1 MKLHIPCALALT
13 LAIPLQAFAQTT
25 VERTTETT
33 TTSTLGTVSE
43 FGPERITVRTET
55 STEPLSYAVSKTVT
69 YVDETG
75 APVSMETVKSGLPV
89 TVHYTRD
96 GEALVAKKIVVRKRT
111 TTVPGAETTTT
122 TTTSMG
128 TISEFEPDRLVIR
141 TTKTAA
147 PLRYKYTK
155 TTQYVDEAGRA
166 VSLKTVKSGLP
177 VTVHYTKVG
186 NDLVANRVIV
196 RKVTTTE
203 EVPAADIQTEVR
215 TISGTVN
222 EFGKGSLVIRTPD
235 SVTPLIYTANGT
247 TMTVDATGQPVG
259 VEMIRSGLP
268 VTVHY
273 TTDGDERIVTKIV
286 LTKQKTTVPPRP

>member
-1 MKLHIPCALALT
+1 MKLSIPCALALT
-13 LAIPLQAFAQTT
+13 LAFPLTAFAQTT
-25 VERTTETT
+25 VQKTTETT
-33 TTSTLGTVSE
+33 TTSTIGTISE
-43 FGPERITVRTET
+43 FGPERITVRTES
-55 STEPLSYAVSKTVT
+55 STEPLSYAVSRRVT

-75 APVSMETVKSGLPV
+75 APVAIESVKSGLPV
-89 TVHYTRD
+89 TVHYVREGD
-96 GEALVAKKIVVRKRT
+96 ALVANRIVVRKRT

-128 TISEFEPDRLVIR
+128 TISEFKPDQFVIR
-141 TTKTAA
+141 TTKTSA

-155 TTQYVDEAGRA
+155 TTTYVDEAGQP

-196 RKVTTTE
+196 RRVTTTE
-203 EVPAADIQTEVR
+203 EVPPAEIQTEVK
-215 TISGTVN
+215 TIAGTVN
-222 EFGKGSLVIRTPD
+222 EFGQGSLVIRTPD
-235 SVTPLIYTANGT
+235 SPTPLIYTANGT
-247 TMTVDATGQPVG
+247 TMTVDAAGQPVD

-273 TTDGDERIVTKIV
+273 TTDGEERIVTKIV
-286 LTKQKTTVPPRP
+286 LTKQKTIVPRP

>member
-1 MKLHIPCALALT
+1 MKLNIPCALALT
-13 LAIPLQAFAQTT
+13 LAFPLCAFAQTT
-25 VERTTETT
+25 VQKTTETT
-33 TTSTLGTVSE
+33 TTSTAGTLSE

-55 STEPLSYAVSKTVT
+55 STEPLTYAVSKTVT

-89 TVHYTRD
+89 TVHYVRD
-96 GEALVAKKIVVRKRT
+96 GDALVANKIVVRKRT
-111 TTVPGAETTTT
+111 TTVPAAETTTT

-128 TISEFEPDRLVIR
+128 TISEFKPGQLVIR
-141 TTKTAA
+141 TTKTSA

-155 TTQYVDEAGRA
+155 TTTYVDEAGQP
-166 VSLKTVKSGLP
+166 VSLKTVRSGLP

-196 RKVTTTE
+196 RRVTTTE
-203 EVPAADIQTEVR
+203 EVPPAEIETEVK

-222 EFGKGSLVIRTPD
+222 EFGQGSLVIRTPD

-247 TMTVDATGQPVG
+247 TMTVDAAGQPVG

-273 TTDGDERIVTKIV
+273 TTDGEERIVTKIV